1 MIHFNLRRF
10 VMEEFELAERM
21 ARLEAEQ
28 QEWLNDK
35 RAQEEYKAYL
45 LNRAIEEMRNLEIGD

>member
-1 MIHFNLRRF
+1 
-10 VMEEFELAERM
+10 MEEFELAERM

>member
-1 MIHFNLRRF
+1 
-10 VMEEFELAERM
+10 MENFELEDRM
-21 ARLEAEQ
+21 TRLEAEH

-35 RAQEEYKAYL
+35 KAQEEYKAYL